1 MGLMLAA
8 TFTLTNC
15 VKEVNQPVDV
25 PSAGIPFEIVASASE
40 DTKTENDGMK
50 TKWTAGDA
58 INLFH
63 AVTGSKEYVSDNS
76 FTITEENL
84 AQGRFKGELGEA
96 LDGSKSYD
104 WYAFYPYSSYIT
116 TPANTAGGYSYIGH
130 SGGLK
135 QNAYDS
141 MESLCDNVCPLYGIA
156 ENVPASELPSVKMNH
171 LTSVVRIRV
180 TNASGSPMT
189 VDNASFT
196 APEDIVG
203 QYYIGFSTDQPVFT
217 AKSVKNTATVEV
229 TNPAELA
236 NGGVADLYLA
246 VKPFTA
252 KTGEEIIITVN
263 GYSKTIKMTKDVT
276 FTAGKIKTVNFS
288 FTAKTATFDFT
299 KPSLYGIEPS
309 TEASKGVEIAAPIT
323 VGDVT
328 MTPVSNSGSKVII
341 FTKSDGE
348 TYEMRAYNT
357 DVLSFAVPSGYVIKN
372 MVFKGAKTGDSVFEP
387 NSGVYESKV
396 WTGSANPL
404 DLNLIATA
412 NIETITV
419 TYELGTPDAPKQKQ
433 TLSFPEESY
442 TATIG
447 SAFTSPVLSG
457 AMTDVTYS
465 SSKEEVAT
473 VDDNG
478 VVTLVGSGATVITA
492 TAAADETYAKA
503 SVSYTL
509 IVNPAPSSSVLSLP
523 WNEDFSGNLSAYT
536 ISNGGGSTTIQ
547 TSGTMYA
554 GGSGN
559 ELMIAKANGSL
570 AAKISTG
577 GYTGTLTLTFKS
589 NHADY
594 LEVTSET
601 SGVEVYKNTVTE
613 YIINISKPMDT
624 FVITLTNVK
633 SSNTRVD
640 DISLVKGGDIPG
652 TNIPTYASLSALVA
666 AGEPT
671 AEGTKVT
678 VTLTNEKITGI
689 YTTGSGY
696 RNGVFVQVGGQEIEI
711 YSRNVPEAWVE
722 GGTISGTLTECVW
735 KLYETTWELC
745 PDDWSELTYTAPEE
759 PEEPGTGSGTTIS
772 KTIADIATANGW
784 TNSTQYK
791 TINLDEQITV
801 AVEGGGNTGKYY
813 TSGNNW
819 RLYQSE
825 TPSLTI
831 SAKEKYKIQ
840 SVKITYTVDKTG
852 VLTYNS
858 LNVASG
864 TVVDVNAASI
874 TFGVGNTG
882 SVTNGQVRVT
892 AIEVVYQA
900 D

>member
-1 MGLMLAA
+1 MLAA

-25 PSAGIPFEIVASASE
+25 PSAGIPFEIVAFASE

-50 TKWTAGDA
+50 TKWIDNDA

-63 AVTGSKEYVSDNS
+63 AVAGSEEYVSDNS
-76 FTITEENL
+76 FTITKENL
-84 AQGRFKGELGEA
+84 AEGRFKGELGGA

-116 TPANTAGGYSYIGH
+116 TPANTSGYSYVGH
-130 SGGLK
+130 SGGLE
-135 QNAYDS
+135 QNGYNNMDA
-141 MESLCDNVCPLYGIA
+141 LCDNVCPLYGIA

-203 QYYIGFSTDQPVFT
+203 QYYIDFSTDQPVFT
-217 AKSVKNTATVEV
+217 AKSVKNIATVEV
-229 TNPAELA
+229 TNATELA

-252 KTGEEIIITVN
+252 ETGEEIVITVN

-309 TEASKGVEIAAPIT
+309 KDASTGVEIAAPIT

-328 MTPVSNSGSKVII
+328 MTAVSNSGSKVII
-341 FTKSDGE
+341 FTKSDGA
-348 TYEMRAYNT
+348 TYEMRAYKT

-396 WTGSANPL
+396 WTGSANSL

-465 SSKEEVAT
+465 SSDENVAT
-473 VDDNG
+473 VDEQG
-478 VVTLVGSGATVITA
+478 KVTLIAAGKTTITA
-492 TAAADETYAKA
+492 TAAGDENYMAA

-509 IVNPAPSSSVLSLP
+509 VVNAAPSSAVVSFP
-523 WNEDFSGNLSAYT
+523 WSEDFSGNDIVTKYSLVS
-536 ISNGGGSTTIQ
+536 GGSTTKVYNEN
-547 TSGTMYA
+547 SA
-554 GGSGN
+554 GGTAPEILISKG
-559 ELMIAKANGSL
+559 NGSL
-570 AAKISTG
+570 TANIDLN
-577 GYTGTLTLTFKS
+577 GTSGNLTLSFKS
-589 NHADY
+589 NNPSY
-594 LEVTSET
+594 LSVTSET
-601 SGVEVYKNTVTE
+601 AGVVIGTPVTDKTAKTFVCEITVSSGVAVLNLSITNT
-613 YIINISKPMDT
+613 
-624 FVITLTNVK
+624 K
-633 SSNTRVD
+633 SSNARVD
-640 DISLVKGGDIPG
+640 DISLVAGSILEQSLSFEVAEYEFDLGDSFAG
-652 TNIPTYASLSALVA
+652 QTVSGAMTTVTYASNNEDVA
-666 AGEPT
+666 TVDPSTG
-671 AEGTKVT
+671 KVT
-678 VTLTNEKITGI
+678 LGTTAGTAIITATAAAENGYMSASATYKITVKGTAT
-689 YTTGSGY
+689 TTGSGTEDDPY
-696 RNGVFVQVGGQEIEI
+696 TVADAIALGEANATSDKVWVKGTIVGYYKNNKFVSGAEGAEKSNIAIGMNDLIIPVQLPSGNVRTALNLSDNPGNLNKEVAVYGNITTYFSVVGGIK
-711 YSRNVPEAWVE
+711 NV
-722 GGTISGTLTECVW
+722 T
-735 KLYETTWELC
+735 
-745 PDDWSELTYTAPEE
+745 
-759 PEEPGTGSGTTIS
+759 
-772 KTIADIATANGW
+772 
-784 TNSTQYK
+784 
-791 TINLDEQITV
+791 
-801 AVEGGGNTGKYY
+801 KY
-813 TSGNNW
+813 N
-819 RLYQSE
+819 
-825 TPSLTI
+825 
-831 SAKEKYKIQ
+831 
-840 SVKITYTVDKTG
+840 
-852 VLTYNS
+852 
-858 LNVASG
+858 
-864 TVVDVNAASI
+864 
-874 TFGVGNTG
+874 
-882 SVTNGQVRVT
+882 
-892 AIEVVYQA
+892 
-900 D
+900 

>member
-1 MGLMLAA
+1 MKRRIFSLGLMLAA

-50 TKWTAGDA
+50 TRWTAGDA

-63 AVTGSKEYVSDNS
+63 SVTGLEEYVSDNS
-76 FTITEENL
+76 FKITEENL
-84 AQGRFKGELGEA
+84 AQGRFNGELGET

-156 ENVPASELPSVKMNH
+156 KNVPASELPSVKMNH
-171 LTSVVRIRV
+171 LASVVRIRV
-180 TNASGSPMT
+180 TNASGSPVT
-189 VDNASFT
+189 FTNASFT

-203 QYYIGFSTDQPVFT
+203 QYYINFSTDQPAFT
-217 AKSVKNTATVEV
+217 PKSVKNTATVEV
-229 TNPAELA
+229 TNATELA

-252 KTGEEIIITVN
+252 ETGEEIVITVN

-328 MTPVSNSGSKVII
+328 MTPVSNSGSKVLL

-387 NSGVYESKV
+387 NSGEYESKV

-404 DLNLIATA
+404 DLNLRATA

-419 TYELGTPDAPKQKQ
+419 IYELGTPDAPKQKQ

-457 AMTDVTYS
+457 AKTVVTYS
-465 SSKEEVAT
+465 SSDENVAT
-473 VDDNG
+473 VDDQG
-478 VVTLVGSGATVITA
+478 KVTLIAAGKTTITA
-492 TAAADETYAKA
+492 TAAGDDNYIAA

-509 IVNPAPSSSVLSLP
+509 VVNTAPSSVVVSFP
-523 WNEDFSGNLSAYT
+523 WVEDFSGNDIDTKYSLVS
-536 ISNGGGSTTIQ
+536 GGSTTKVYSQ
-547 TSGTMYA
+547 NTA
-554 GGSGN
+554 GGTAPEILISSG
-559 ELMIAKANGSL
+559 NGSL
-570 AAKISTG
+570 TANIDLN
-577 GYTGTLTLTFKS
+577 GTSGNLTLSFKS
-589 NHADY
+589 NNPGY
-594 LEVTSET
+594 LSVTSET
-601 SGVEVYKNTVTE
+601 AGVVIGTPVTDKTAKTFVCEITVPSGVAVLNLSITNT
-613 YIINISKPMDT
+613 
-624 FVITLTNVK
+624 K
-633 SSNTRVD
+633 SSNARVD
-640 DISLVKGGDIPG
+640 DISLVVGSLLEQSLSFEVAEYEFDLGDSFAG
-652 TNIPTYASLSALVA
+652 QTVSGAMTTVTYASNNEDVA
-666 AGEPT
+666 TVDPSTG
-671 AEGTKVT
+671 KVT
-678 VTLTNEKITGI
+678 LGTTAGTAIITATAAAENGYMSASATYKITVKGTAT
-689 YTTGSGY
+689 TTGSGTEDDPY
-696 RNGVFVQVGGQEIEI
+696 TVEDAIALGEANATSDKVWVKGTIVGYYKNNKFVSGAEGAEATNIAIGMNDLIIPVQLPSGDVRNALNLSDNSENLNKEVAVYGNITTYFSVVGGIK
-711 YSRNVPEAWVE
+711 N
-722 GGTISGTLTECVW
+722 
-735 KLYETTWELC
+735 
-745 PDDWSELTYTAPEE
+745 
-759 PEEPGTGSGTTIS
+759 
-772 KTIADIATANGW
+772 
-784 TNSTQYK
+784 
-791 TINLDEQITV
+791 
-801 AVEGGGNTGKYY
+801 
-813 TSGNNW
+813 
-819 RLYQSE
+819 
-825 TPSLTI
+825 
-831 SAKEKYKIQ
+831 
-840 SVKITYTVDKTG
+840 
-852 VLTYNS
+852 
-858 LNVASG
+858 
-864 TVVDVNAASI
+864 
-874 TFGVGNTG
+874 
-882 SVTNGQVRVT
+882 VTN
-892 AIEVVYQA
+892 YK
-900 D
+900 

>member
-50 TKWTAGDA
+50 TKWIADDA

-63 AVTGSKEYVSDNS
+63 AVAGSEEYVSDNS

-84 AQGRFKGELGEA
+84 AQGRFKGELGGA

-116 TPANTAGGYSYIGH
+116 TPANTSGYSYVGH
-130 SGGLK
+130 SGGLE
-135 QNAYDS
+135 QNGYNNMDA
-141 MESLCDNVCPLYGIA
+141 LCDNVCPLYGIA

-203 QYYIGFSTDQPVFT
+203 QYYIDFSTDQPVFT

-229 TNPAELA
+229 TNATELA

-252 KTGEEIIITVN
+252 EAGEEIVITVN

-299 KPSLYGIEPS
+299 QPELYGIVPS
-309 TEASKGVEIAAPIT
+309 EEASKGVEIAAPIT

-328 MTPVSNSGSKVII
+328 MTAVSNSGSKVII
-341 FTKSDGE
+341 FTKSDGA
-348 TYEMRAYNT
+348 TYEMRAYKT

-396 WTGSANPL
+396 WTGSANSL

-465 SSKEEVAT
+465 SSDENVAT
-473 VDDNG
+473 VDEQG
-478 VVTLVGSGATVITA
+478 KVTLIAAGKTTITA
-492 TAAADETYAKA
+492 TAAGDENYMAA

-509 IVNPAPSSSVLSLP
+509 VVNAAPSSAVVSFP
-523 WNEDFSGNLSAYT
+523 WSEDFSGNDIVTKYSLVS
-536 ISNGGGSTTIQ
+536 GGSTTKVYNEN
-547 TSGTMYA
+547 SA
-554 GGSGN
+554 GGTAPEILISKG
-559 ELMIAKANGSL
+559 NGSL
-570 AAKISTG
+570 TANIDLN
-577 GYTGTLTLTFKS
+577 GTSGNLTLSFKS
-589 NHADY
+589 NNPSY
-594 LEVTSET
+594 LSVTSET
-601 SGVEVYKNTVTE
+601 AGVVIGTPVTDKTAKTFVCEITVSSGVAVLNLSITNT
-613 YIINISKPMDT
+613 
-624 FVITLTNVK
+624 K
-633 SSNTRVD
+633 SSNARVD
-640 DISLVKGGDIPG
+640 DISLVAGSILEQSLSFEVAEYEFDLGDSFAG
-652 TNIPTYASLSALVA
+652 QTVSGAMTTVTYASNNEDVA
-666 AGEPT
+666 TVDPSTG
-671 AEGTKVT
+671 KVT
-678 VTLTNEKITGI
+678 LGTTAGTAIITATAAAENGYMSASATYKITVKGTAT
-689 YTTGSGY
+689 TTGSGTEDDPY
-696 RNGVFVQVGGQEIEI
+696 TVADAIALGEANATSDKVWVKGTIVGYYKNNKFVSGAEGAEKSNIAIGMNDLIIPVQLPSGNVRTALNLSDNPGNLNKEVAVYGNITTYFSVVGGIK
-711 YSRNVPEAWVE
+711 NV
-722 GGTISGTLTECVW
+722 T
-735 KLYETTWELC
+735 
-745 PDDWSELTYTAPEE
+745 
-759 PEEPGTGSGTTIS
+759 
-772 KTIADIATANGW
+772 
-784 TNSTQYK
+784 
-791 TINLDEQITV
+791 
-801 AVEGGGNTGKYY
+801 KY
-813 TSGNNW
+813 N
-819 RLYQSE
+819 
-825 TPSLTI
+825 
-831 SAKEKYKIQ
+831 
-840 SVKITYTVDKTG
+840 
-852 VLTYNS
+852 
-858 LNVASG
+858 
-864 TVVDVNAASI
+864 
-874 TFGVGNTG
+874 
-882 SVTNGQVRVT
+882 
-892 AIEVVYQA
+892 
-900 D
+900 

>member
-50 TKWTAGDA
+50 TKWIADDA

-63 AVTGSKEYVSDNS
+63 AVAGSEEYVSDNS
-76 FTITEENL
+76 FKITEENL
-84 AQGRFKGELGEA
+84 AEGRFKGELGGA

-116 TPANTAGGYSYIGH
+116 TPANTSGYSYVGH
-130 SGGLK
+130 SGGLE
-135 QNAYDS
+135 QNGYNNMDA
-141 MESLCDNVCPLYGIA
+141 LCDNVCPLYGIA

-203 QYYIGFSTDQPVFT
+203 QYYIDFSTDQPVFT

-229 TNPAELA
+229 TNATELA

-252 KTGEEIIITVN
+252 ETGEEIVITVN

-341 FTKSDGE
+341 FTKSDRA
-348 TYEMRAYNT
+348 TYEMRAYKT

-396 WTGSANPL
+396 WTGSANSL

-465 SSKEEVAT
+465 SSDENVAT
-473 VDDNG
+473 VDEQG
-478 VVTLVGSGATVITA
+478 KVTLIAAGKTTITA
-492 TAAADETYAKA
+492 TAAGDENYMAA

-509 IVNPAPSSSVLSLP
+509 VVNAAPSSAVVSFP
-523 WNEDFSGNLSAYT
+523 WSEDFSGNDIVTKYSLVS
-536 ISNGGGSTTIQ
+536 GGSTTKVYNEN
-547 TSGTMYA
+547 SA
-554 GGSGN
+554 GGTAPEILISKG
-559 ELMIAKANGSL
+559 NGSL
-570 AAKISTG
+570 TANIDLK
-577 GYTGTLTLTFKS
+577 GTSGNLTLSFKS
-589 NHADY
+589 NNPSY
-594 LEVTSET
+594 LSVTSET
-601 SGVEVYKNTVTE
+601 AGVIISDPVTDKTAKTFVCEITVSSGVAVLNLSITNT
-613 YIINISKPMDT
+613 
-624 FVITLTNVK
+624 K
-633 SSNTRVD
+633 SSNARVD
-640 DISLVKGGDIPG
+640 DISLVAGSLLEQSLSFEVAEYEFDLGDSFAG
-652 TNIPTYASLSALVA
+652 QAVSGAMTTVTYASNNEDVA
-666 AGEPT
+666 TVDPSTG
-671 AEGTKVT
+671 KVT
-678 VTLTNEKITGI
+678 LGTTAGTAIITATAAAENGYMSASATYKITVKGTAT
-689 YTTGSGY
+689 TTGSGTEDDPY
-696 RNGVFVQVGGQEIEI
+696 TVADAIALGEANATSDKVWVKGTIVGYYKNNKFVSGAEGAEKSNIAIGMNDLIIPVQLPSGNVRTALNLSENPGNLNKEVAVYGYITTYFSVVGGIKD
-711 YSRNVPEAWVE
+711 V
-722 GGTISGTLTECVW
+722 T
-735 KLYETTWELC
+735 
-745 PDDWSELTYTAPEE
+745 
-759 PEEPGTGSGTTIS
+759 
-772 KTIADIATANGW
+772 
-784 TNSTQYK
+784 
-791 TINLDEQITV
+791 
-801 AVEGGGNTGKYY
+801 KY
-813 TSGNNW
+813 N
-819 RLYQSE
+819 
-825 TPSLTI
+825 
-831 SAKEKYKIQ
+831 
-840 SVKITYTVDKTG
+840 
-852 VLTYNS
+852 
-858 LNVASG
+858 
-864 TVVDVNAASI
+864 
-874 TFGVGNTG
+874 
-882 SVTNGQVRVT
+882 
-892 AIEVVYQA
+892 
-900 D
+900 

>member
-1 MGLMLAA
+1 MLAA

-63 AVTGSKEYVSDNS
+63 SVTGSEEYVSDNS

-84 AQGRFKGELGEA
+84 AQGRFKGELGET

-130 SGGLK
+130 SVGLK

-156 ENVPASELPSVKMNH
+156 KNVPASELPSVKMNH

-180 TNASGSPMT
+180 TNASGSPVT
-189 VDNASFT
+189 FTNASFT

-203 QYYIGFSTDQPVFT
+203 QYYIDFSTDQPVFT
-217 AKSVKNTATVEV
+217 ATENVKNTAQLEV
-229 TNPAELA
+229 NNATELA
-236 NGGVADLYLA
+236 NSGVADLYLA

-252 KTGEEIIITVN
+252 ETGEEIVITVN

-309 TEASKGVEIAAPIT
+309 KEESTGVEITAPIT

-328 MTPVSNSGSKVII
+328 MTPVSNSRSKVLL

-372 MVFKGAKTGDSVFEP
+372 MVFKGTKTGDSVFEP

-419 TYELGTPDAPKQKQ
+419 IYELGTPDAPKQKQ

-457 AMTDVTYS
+457 AKTVVTYS
-465 SSKEEVAT
+465 SSDENVAT
-473 VDDNG
+473 VDDQG
-478 VVTLVGSGATVITA
+478 KVTLIAAGKTTITA
-492 TAAADETYAKA
+492 TAAGDDNYMAA

-509 IVNPAPSSSVLSLP
+509 VVNTAPSSVVVSFP
-523 WNEDFSGNLSAYT
+523 WVEDFSGNDIDTKYSLVS
-536 ISNGGGSTTIQ
+536 GGSTTKV
-547 TSGTMYA
+547 YNENLA
-554 GGSGN
+554 GGTAPEILISKG
-559 ELMIAKANGSL
+559 NGSL
-570 AAKISTG
+570 TANIDLN
-577 GYTGTLTLTFKS
+577 GTSGNLTLSFKS
-589 NHADY
+589 NNPGNFS
-594 LEVTSET
+594 VTSET
-601 SGVEVYKNTVTE
+601 ADVIISDPVTDQTA
-613 YIINISKPMDT
+613 KT
-624 FVITLTNVK
+624 FVCEITVPSGATVLNLSITNAK
-633 SSNTRVD
+633 SSNARVD
-640 DISLVKGGDIPG
+640 DISLVAGSLLEQTLSFEVAEYEFDLGDSFAG
-652 TNIPTYASLSALVA
+652 QTVSGAMTTVTYASNNEDVA
-666 AGEPT
+666 TVDPSTG
-671 AEGTKVT
+671 KVT
-678 VTLTNEKITGI
+678 LGTTAGTAIITATAAAESGYMSASATYKITVKGTAT
-689 YTTGSGY
+689 TTGSGTEEDPY
-696 RNGVFVQVGGQEIEI
+696 TVADAIALGKANATSDKVWVKGTIMGYYKNNKFVSGAEGAEATNIAIGMNNLIIPVQLPSGNVRKALNLADNSGNLNKEVAVYGNITTYFNVVGGIK
-711 YSRNVPEAWVE
+711 N
-722 GGTISGTLTECVW
+722 
-735 KLYETTWELC
+735 
-745 PDDWSELTYTAPEE
+745 
-759 PEEPGTGSGTTIS
+759 
-772 KTIADIATANGW
+772 
-784 TNSTQYK
+784 
-791 TINLDEQITV
+791 
-801 AVEGGGNTGKYY
+801 
-813 TSGNNW
+813 
-819 RLYQSE
+819 
-825 TPSLTI
+825 
-831 SAKEKYKIQ
+831 
-840 SVKITYTVDKTG
+840 
-852 VLTYNS
+852 
-858 LNVASG
+858 
-864 TVVDVNAASI
+864 
-874 TFGVGNTG
+874 
-882 SVTNGQVRVT
+882 VTN
-892 AIEVVYQA
+892 YK
-900 D
+900 

>member
-1 MGLMLAA
+1 MLAA

-25 PSAGIPFEIVASASE
+25 PSSGIPFEIVASASE

-50 TKWTAGDA
+50 TKWTADDA

-116 TPANTAGGYSYIGH
+116 TPENTAGGYSFIGH

-141 MESLCDNVCPLYGIA
+141 MESLCGNVCPLYGIA

-180 TNASGSPMT
+180 TNASGSPVAFT
-189 VDNASFT
+189 NASFT

-203 QYYIGFSTDQPVFT
+203 QYYINFSTDQPAFT
-217 AKSVKNTATVEV
+217 PKSAKNTATVEV
-229 TNPAELA
+229 TNATELA
-236 NGGVADLYLA
+236 NGEVADLYLA

-252 KTGEEIIITVN
+252 ETGEEIVITVN
-263 GYSKTIKMTKDVT
+263 GYSKTIKMTKNVT

-299 KPSLYGIEPS
+299 QPSLYGIEPS
-309 TEASKGVEIAAPIT
+309 KEASKGVEIPESIT

-328 MTPVSNSGSKVII
+328 MTHVSNSGSKVII
-341 FTKSDGE
+341 FTKSDGA

-419 TYELGTPDAPKQKQ
+419 MYELGTPDAPKQKQ

-457 AMTDVTYS
+457 ANTVVTYS
-465 SSKEEVAT
+465 SSDENVAT
-473 VDDNG
+473 VDDQG
-478 VVTLVGSGATVITA
+478 KVTLIAAGKTTITA
-492 TAAADETYAKA
+492 TAAGDDNYMAA

-509 IVNPAPSSSVLSLP
+509 VVNTAPSSVVVSFP
-523 WNEDFSGNLSAYT
+523 WVEDFSGNDIDTKYSLVS
-536 ISNGGGSTTIQ
+536 GGSTTKV
-547 TSGTMYA
+547 YNNENLA
-554 GGSGN
+554 GGTAPEILISKG
-559 ELMIAKANGSL
+559 NGSL
-570 AAKISTG
+570 TANIDLN
-577 GYTGTLTLTFKS
+577 GTSGNLTLSFKS
-589 NHADY
+589 NNPGNFS
-594 LEVTSET
+594 VTSET
-601 SGVEVYKNTVTE
+601 ADVIISDPVTD
-613 YIINISKPMDT
+613 KTAKT
-624 FVITLTNVK
+624 FVCEITVPSGAAVLNLSITNAK
-633 SSNTRVD
+633 SSNARVD
-640 DISLVKGGDIPG
+640 DISLVAGSLLEQSLSFEVAEYEFDLGDSFAG
-652 TNIPTYASLSALVA
+652 QTVSGAMTTVTYASNNEDVA
-666 AGEPT
+666 TVDPSTG
-671 AEGTKVT
+671 KVT
-678 VTLTNEKITGI
+678 LGTTAGTAIITATAAAENGYMSASATYKITVKGTAT
-689 YTTGSGY
+689 TTGSGTEDDPY
-696 RNGVFVQVGGQEIEI
+696 TVADAIALGEANATSDKVWVKGTIVGYYNNNKFVSGAEGAVATNIAIGMNDLIIPVQLPSGNVRTALNLSDNPGNLNKEVAVYGNITTYFSVVGGIK
-711 YSRNVPEAWVE
+711 NV
-722 GGTISGTLTECVW
+722 TD
-735 KLYETTWELC
+735 Y
-745 PDDWSELTYTAPEE
+745 
-759 PEEPGTGSGTTIS
+759 
-772 KTIADIATANGW
+772 
-784 TNSTQYK
+784 
-791 TINLDEQITV
+791 
-801 AVEGGGNTGKYY
+801 
-813 TSGNNW
+813 NN
-819 RLYQSE
+819 
-825 TPSLTI
+825 
-831 SAKEKYKIQ
+831 
-840 SVKITYTVDKTG
+840 
-852 VLTYNS
+852 
-858 LNVASG
+858 
-864 TVVDVNAASI
+864 
-874 TFGVGNTG
+874 
-882 SVTNGQVRVT
+882 
-892 AIEVVYQA
+892 
-900 D
+900 